1 MSRTLASCKYIYTE
15 DTYREYYKL
24 RENQNKTYRGLYIA
38 GAVLFG
44 ILAAISFY
52 SFFTGGGTTML
63 LLAIVC
69 LVFVVLFVFVLKKP
83 IAKPDRNN
91 MRDFFKRHGADVDQA
106 GRQWAFRECV
116 EVTDEGITVAFGPV
130 GCPDSDLLPVFKP
143 WSQWETVASSDKVIA
158 VLCVNDVKMGA
169 AFWLGGSAMQ
179 TARLMQ
185 VQHERDEYEDAV
197 LPLDRLDDQNADE
210 VVQIIKQHIGK

>member
-15 DTYREYYKL
+15 DTYREYFKL

-38 GAVLFG
+38 CVVLFG
-44 ILAAISFY
+44 IFAAIFFY
-52 SFFTGGGTTML
+52 SFFTGGDTMMLVLAL
-63 LLAIVC
+63 LC
-69 LVFVVLFVFVLKKP
+69 LVFVAAGIFLLVKP
-83 IAKPDRNN
+83 AAKPDRNN
-91 MRDFFKRHGADVDQA
+91 MRDFFKRHGTNVDQA

-116 EVTDEGITVAFGPV
+116 DVTDEGITVAFGPL

-158 VLCVNDVKMGA
+158 VLCVNDVKLGA

-185 VQHERDEYEDAV
+185 VQRERDEYEDAV
-197 LPLDRLDDQNADE
+197 LPLDRLGNQNADE
-210 VVQIIKQHIGK
+210 VVQIIKQHIQK